1 MIYKLKVGRKLTG
14 VTVRQDTK
22 YPKMWR
28 VHYGKT
34 ISDMVNLARA
44 KDAALTWWRPRGL
57 GGEEIATWA
66 IDCQTIGE

>member
-14 VTVRQDTK
+14 VTVRQDSK

-28 VHYGKT
+28 VHYENT

-44 KDAALTWWRPRGL
+44 KDAGLTWWRPRGL
-57 GGEEIATWA
+57 GGEEIATWQA
-66 IDCQTIGE
+66 IRTIGE